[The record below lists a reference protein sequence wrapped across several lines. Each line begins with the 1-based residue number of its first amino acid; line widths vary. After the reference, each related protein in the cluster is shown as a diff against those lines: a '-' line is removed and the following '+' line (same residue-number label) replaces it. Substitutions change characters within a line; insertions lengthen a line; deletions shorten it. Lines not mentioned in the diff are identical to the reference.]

1 MNETPLT
8 VVGNLTADPDVRF
21 TASGAAVANF
31 TVASTPRKFDKATG
45 QWQEQE
51 ALFLRCSC
59 WRQLAEN
66 VSESLTR
73 GQRVVVQGRLR
84 QRSYENR
91 DGEKRTVVELEVDDV
106 GPSLRWA
113 TAEVRK
119 ADRSGPSTPA
129 APSGSDPWAR
139 PAPAGAGGGGADDAP
154 F

>member
-1 MNETPLT
+1 MNETPVT

-21 TASGAAVANF
+21 TTSGAAVANF

-59 WRQLAEN
+59 WRQMAEN

-84 QRSYENR
+84 QRSFEDRN
-91 DGEKRTVVELEVDDV
+91 GEKRSVMELEVDDI

-119 ADRSGPSTPA
+119 VDRSGPA
-129 APSGSDPWAR
+129 APPADDPWSR
-139 PAPAGAGGGGADDAP
+139 PASAGAGRGRNEDPP

>member
-8 VVGNLTADPDVRF
+8 VVGNLTDSPDVRF

-59 WRQLAEN
+59 WRQMAEN

-113 TAEVRK
+113 TATVRK
-119 ADRSGPSTPA
+119 VDRSGPAPA
-129 APSGSDPWAR
+129 EADPWGQPP
-139 PAPAGAGGGGADDAP
+139 PAPARAGGGSAGEPP